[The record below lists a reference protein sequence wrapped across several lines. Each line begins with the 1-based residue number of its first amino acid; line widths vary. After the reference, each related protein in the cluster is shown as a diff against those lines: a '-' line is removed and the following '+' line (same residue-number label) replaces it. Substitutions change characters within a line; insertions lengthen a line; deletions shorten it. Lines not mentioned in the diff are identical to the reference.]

1 MRKRQ
6 TNRRKYLLKR
16 IFTCQKTE
24 SNEIGWQTAANT
36 TIYTIYRGCKSL
48 FGQINLHWQ
57 QAVPLAHN
65 AKYAANKSKLTN
77 TNSGGGVRVTSP
89 RQGQGQEVLSLSG
102 GTAWGH
108 LNMQQQQRQHGAP
121 ARQRAESELLL
132 RLPQPMLKLRRAER
146 NEY

>member
-36 TIYTIYRGCKSL
+36 SIYRGCKSF

-57 QAVPLAHN
+57 QAVPVAHN
-65 AKYAANKSKLTN
+65 AKYAVNKSKLTN

-89 RQGQGQEVLSLSG
+89 RGRGKRHSLG
-102 GTAWGH
+102 GHRMGALEHATTAAATWRPRKAGREQKA
-108 LNMQQQQRQHGAP
+108 NSCCAANVKVASSR
-121 ARQRAESELLL
+121 E
-132 RLPQPMLKLRRAER
+132 K
-146 NEY
+146 